1 MNIFVV
7 YTTPGPGGFSL
18 IIERFVDE
26 LKTFI
31 NWKVK
36 DWEYITFLS
45 NFKLRNEKIKSF
57 FQKKSS
63 SFQANLKKFK
73 EHVRKINSIYNFT
86 SNWVSFDPIT
96 NAGENADHKTK
107 KEIVNKED
115 KKDEM
120 RSKREAFKN
129 NVSMRL
135 WYWNAT
141 ASIFLKLDLNAIK
154 LVCNMSHIVTV
165 SYDID

>member
-26 LKTFI
+26 LKIII

-36 DWEYITFLS
+36 DWEYRTFLS
-45 NFKLRNEKIKSF
+45 KSF

-73 EHVRKINSIYNFT
+73 EHVRKINLIYNFT

-120 RSKREAFKN
+120 RSERVAFKK

-141 ASIFLKLDLNAIK
+141 ASIFSKLDLNAIK